1 MKAILRSINNF
12 SCKLKQSNNL
22 KYNISPKIRSNK
34 FKNISGNGNIVIEDA
49 LNKYLK
55 DYKVYGN
62 TYQNITRGINIFNI
76 NNGGSTSP
84 EISIDNDDYVSTAYN
99 NANGSVTHYSNFMR
113 NKTPQIRPST
123 NYLIVVE
130 ILSVQGTGRLQPWT
144 KHAGSC
150 INNSNPQLYFNNLTA
165 GQKIFMPVTTKSE
178 FDANTIYDLRTL
190 IIFEAGQ
197 SGSIT
202 FRLSLLTD
210 TTITS
215 DTFEYEPY
223 TGGQPSP
230 NPGYL
235 QEIVSCGD
243 KTKNLLGFGAT
254 NNGKGTQTTYD
265 KKTGLMTTIGTATQ
279 GYPWVNEFD
288 VDIPSGTSLTISSNS
303 QYQIYA
309 RLYYDNSNYEQINS
323 TTGQTRIL
331 THDIIKIV
339 LLINI
344 PANTTINETYYVQIE
359 ENSIAT
365 SYEPYGYKIPVNV
378 RSENLLD
385 LEYELE
391 TQYATGGNVITNYY
405 SLNNDVVSIS
415 RSNATYGRYFF
426 NKLTLDA
433 GTYTLSFIPRLSGS
447 DKRMNRSVRNL
458 DTQKDIVVNG
468 RLSINDGETQ
478 SFTFTLN
485 SKQSISFS
493 LQPSVNDSGT
503 LNLTNIQLVK
513 GSTAP
518 SKYIPYYNETTNIYL
533 DEPLRGIG
541 EYSDYIDFVN
551 QKVVRNISEVV
562 LNGSETWNKNTIPQ
576 NIRTERFSSRSPFK
590 HIINLGYCDTFV
602 VKNESMSVY
611 SDTEMFQISSS
622 TGNTFIGILIN
633 IDRLASNTV
642 ADFVAWLSSNP
653 VTLDYVLLNPTEED
667 IELPN
672 INLIEGKNIITI
684 GTEVQGVF
692 EVEYYSKEII
702 DISNYKYNLRKVED

>member
-1 MKAILRSINNF
+1 MKAILRSINSF

-22 KYNISPKIRSNK
+22 KYNISPKTSNHK
-34 FKNISGNGNIVIEDA
+34 LKSADGDGNVVIDDAIVKN
-49 LNKYLK
+49 LK

-62 TYQNITRGINIFNI
+62 TYQNSTRGINIFNI
-76 NNGGSTSP
+76 NNGGSTSS

-210 TTITS
+210 TTVTS

-230 NPGYL
+230 NPDYP

-243 KTKNLLGFGAT
+243 RTKNLFDKDSEIVENKYYTDTGLIANSTGDFISET
-254 NNGKGTQTTYD
+254 YIPVQTGNYTLSTSGSTTLRICTYD
-265 KKTGLMTTIGTATQ
+265 SSKNFIRREIAT
-279 GYPWVNEFD
+279 
-288 VDIPSGTSLTISSNS
+288 SSTLLN
-303 QYQIYA
+303 IVI
-309 RLYYDNSNYEQINS
+309 NSNEKYVRITGKLAEINS
-323 TTGQTRIL
+323 MQLEKG
-331 THDIIKIV
+331 
-339 LLINI
+339 
-344 PANTTINETYYVQIE
+344 
-359 ENSIAT
+359 SIAT

-378 RSENLLD
+378 RSDNLFG

-391 TQYATGGNVITNYY
+391 TQYATGGNAITNYY

-447 DKRMNRSVRNL
+447 DKRMNRSARNL
-458 DTQKDIVVNG
+458 DTQQDIVVNE

-493 LQPSVNDSGT
+493 LQPSTNNSGT
-503 LNLTNIQLVK
+503 LDLTNIQLVK

-518 SKYIPYYNETTNIYL
+518 AKYIPYYNQTTNIYL
-533 DEPLRGIG
+533 DEPLRKIG
-541 EYSDYIDFVN
+541 NYSDYIDFKN
-551 QKVVRNISEVV
+551 GKVVRNIGETIFDGTESRWAYYTDTNKPVFYMSYV
-562 LNGSETWNKNTIPQ
+562 NTDWFYNKTDIWACYCNYYKGKNNVSYFDQVYNYGSNSIAFRTQYPRLVIRDDNKTSLNDFKTWLET
-576 NIRTERFSSRSPFK
+576 
-590 HIINLGYCDTFV
+590 HNLKV
-602 VKNESMSVY
+602 
-611 SDTEMFQISSS
+611 
-622 TGNTFIGILIN
+622 
-633 IDRLASNTV
+633 
-642 ADFVAWLSSNP
+642 
-653 VTLDYVLLNPTEED
+653 DYVLATPTEED

-672 INLIEGKNIITI
+672 INLIEGKNIITL
-684 GTEVQGVF
+684 GTELESII